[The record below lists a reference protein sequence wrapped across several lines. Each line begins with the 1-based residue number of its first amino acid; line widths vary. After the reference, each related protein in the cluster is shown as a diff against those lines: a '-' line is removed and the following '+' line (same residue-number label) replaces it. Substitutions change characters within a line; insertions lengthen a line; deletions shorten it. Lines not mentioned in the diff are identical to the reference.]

1 MTTETTKR
9 LLIGNL
15 PDTAQTSAV
24 ESIFKAVGRV
34 VSINLIR
41 NGFAFVEMTS
51 ADADRAR
58 RELNGYRYEGRPMM
72 IDEAHP
78 RHLTRS

>member
-1 MTTETTKR
+1 
-9 LLIGNL
+9 
-15 PDTAQTSAV
+15 V